1 MSEKRQEPSP
11 DQTRAVKERGKNL
24 LVSAAAGSGKTY
36 TLVERIITNIVDG
49 TYNID
54 ELLVLTFTNAAAAEM
69 RERIEKRITARL
81 KTDPTLERQLALLPN
96 ASISTIHVFC
106 LSLIRQHFAAL
117 DMDPGFRVANE
128 QEIELV
134 RRQVMEELFE
144 ERYEAQDGPF
154 LQFVAQYGSDRG
166 DEKLHEMILQLYDFS
181 RSQPEPEAWLEKQP
195 EMFNVPEGTPVK
207 ELLWYK
213 KEIQTDIFRVLEK
226 AENGVQNLLRRV
238 ALCGADELSPALEA
252 DAAQLAV
259 LRDAADRGWEELAA
273 AIRIVKY
280 QRQPAAK
287 NVDKAFR
294 EFISA
299 QRKNE
304 IKDRVAYL
312 KETYFSESAQQ
323 LIKDLRECR
332 PAAAALCG
340 LAQAFGERFEKTKRK
355 KRIVDFSDLEHF
367 ALRLLQDDAV
377 ARALRGR
384 YREVMVDEYQDV
396 NGVQEAILQRV
407 ANGRNLFAVG
417 DVKQSIYRFR
427 LADPGL
433 FQAKHTDYARGENEE
448 SDTIDMKENYRSRK
462 EILAAVNYVFS
473 QVMVAPGLE
482 LDYDEKAA
490 LYAKADYPA
499 GEAGSFAD
507 EPTELYILEEKTVQP
522 ALAED
527 DDEPFAVGSDEMKGF
542 GREAAFLADKVRQL
556 YQEGR
561 QIYDKEEERY
571 RPLRWRDMAVL
582 LRSTKGKAQTL
593 VEAFRVAQ
601 VPAYAAVDA
610 GYFEEVEI
618 GLILALLSV
627 IDNAHQDI
635 PLAAVLH
642 SSIGGMDA
650 NELAEIRA
658 EGGEESHFYSALAA
672 SQNAKAKAFVERL
685 RRWRTLSRRVGV
697 PELLW
702 QLYRETGY
710 YDYVGAQPGGLV
722 RQANLRM
729 LCDRAA
735 DYERTNFRGLFR
747 FLQFIRQMRDR
758 DTDLAAARTLGEKE
772 DVVRVMTVHKSKG
785 LEFPVVFLADLGKS
799 FNMRDTK
806 SDLLLHREL
815 GMGLYHN
822 DSDGVI
828 TWRYPTLARHAVASR
843 LRRENKAEEMRALY
857 VAMTRAREKLIL
869 TASLPSLP
877 RGAIKWCRT
886 LQTPSVA
893 IPDSN
898 ALEADSWLD
907 WIGMALARHPEG
919 GAEIREAAGE
929 DDFPVLPYDHRRL
942 GTSCWQVKIVLPPSP
957 SEKEKDEAEDE
968 WLGRLRRCEKLA
980 VPEDPTGLARLDWKY
995 AYPFG
1000 IPAKITVTEL
1010 KRRQDEREFEDA
1022 DSVPLSLGFHGEK
1035 PDFLP
1040 PAFLRDEAEAKT
1052 GTAYGTLMHDVLQRL
1067 ALDDLSQSGAIRE
1080 QLAAMAAT
1088 GRMTPEEAER
1098 VDVEALA
1105 AFGASSLGQ
1114 RARRAKR
1121 VWREQAFGL
1130 LLPAREIV
1138 PEAAA
1143 EDEVYLQGV
1152 IDLFF
1157 EESDGK
1163 IVLVDYKTD
1172 RKTTP
1177 EVIRRRYQ
1185 KQLALYNQAIQRII
1199 GKAAEEV
1206 YVYRLFDGDAVR
1218 LASTMK

>member
-11 DQTRAVKERGKNL
+11 DQARAVKERGKNL

-144 ERYEAQDGPF
+144 ERYEAQDDPF

-195 EMFNVPEGTPVK
+195 EMFNVPEGTPVE

-213 KEIQTDIFRVLEK
+213 REIQADIFRVLEK

-259 LRDAADRGWEELAA
+259 RGWEELAA

-377 ARALRGR
+377 VRALRGR

-433 FQAKHTDYARGENEE
+433 FQAKHTDYARVENEE

-499 GEAGSFAD
+499 GEAASFAD
-507 EPTELYILEEKTVQP
+507 EPTELYILEEKAVQP

-527 DDEPFAVGSDEMKGF
+527 DGEPFAVGSDEMKGF

-582 LRSTKGKAQTL
+582 LRSAKGKAQTL
-593 VEAFRVAQ
+593 VEAFHAAQ

-627 IDNAHQDI
+627 IDNTHQDI

-650 NELAEIRA
+650 KELAEIRA
-658 EGGEESHFYSALAA
+658 EGGEESDFYSALAA

-898 ALEADSWLD
+898 VLEADSWLD

-957 SEKEKDEAEDE
+957 SEKEKDEAENE

-1022 DSVPLSLGFHGEK
+1022 DSVSLSLGFHGEK

-1080 QLAAMAAT
+1080 QLAAMAAA

-1157 EESDGK
+1157 EEGDGK

-1185 KQLALYNQAIQRII
+1185 KQLSLYNQAIQRII

>member
-11 DQTRAVKERGKNL
+11 DQARAVKERGKNL

-81 KTDPTLERQLALLPN
+81 KMDPTLERQLALLPN

-144 ERYEAQDGPF
+144 ERYEAQDEPF

-213 KEIQTDIFRVLEK
+213 KEIQADIFRVLEK

-238 ALCGADELSPALEA
+238 TLCGADELSPALEA

-273 AIRIVKY
+273 AIRIVKH

-299 QRKNE
+299 QRKSE

-312 KETYFSESAQQ
+312 KDTYFSESAEQ
-323 LIKDLRECR
+323 LLKDLRECR

-340 LAQAFGERFEKTKRK
+340 LAQAFGERFEMTKRK

-377 ARALRGR
+377 VRALRGR

-433 FQAKHTDYARGENEE
+433 FQAKHTDYARVENEE

-462 EILAAVNYVFS
+462 EILAAINYVFS

-499 GEAGSFAD
+499 GDAGSFAD

-527 DDEPFAVGSDEMKGF
+527 DGEPFAVGSDEMKGF

-561 QIYDKEEERY
+561 QIYDKEEKRY

-582 LRSTKGKAQTL
+582 LRSAKGKAQTL
-593 VEAFRVAQ
+593 VEAFRAAQ

-650 NELAEIRA
+650 KELAEIRA
-658 EGGEESHFYSALAA
+658 EEEEESDFYSALAA

-697 PELLW
+697 SELLW

-758 DTDLAAARTLGEKE
+758 DTDLAAARTLGEK

-898 ALEADSWLD
+898 VLEADSWLD

-942 GTSCWQVKIVLPPSP
+942 GTSCWQVKIILPPSP

-968 WLGRLRRCEKLA
+968 WLRRLRRCEKLA
-980 VPEDPTGLARLDWKY
+980 VPEDPKGLARLDWKY

-1035 PDFLP
+1035 PDFWP

-1052 GTAYGTLMHDVLQRL
+1052 GTAYGTLMHHVLQRL
-1067 ALDDLSQSGAIRE
+1067 ALDDLRQSGAIRE
-1080 QLAAMAAT
+1080 QLAAMTAA
-1088 GRMTPEEAER
+1088 GRLTPEEAER

-1157 EESDGK
+1157 EEGDGK

-1185 KQLALYNQAIQRII
+1185 KQLSLYNQAIQCII

-1206 YVYRLFDGDAVR
+1206 YVYRLFDGDAVQ

>member
-11 DQTRAVKERGKNL
+11 DQARAVKERGKNL

-81 KTDPTLERQLALLPN
+81 KTNPTLERQLALLPN
-96 ASISTIHVFC
+96 AAISTIHVFC

-128 QEIELV
+128 QEIELI

-144 ERYEAQDGPF
+144 ERYEAQDEPF

-195 EMFNVPEGTPVK
+195 EMFNVPEGTPV
-207 ELLWYK
+207 EDLLWYK
-213 KEIQTDIFRVLEK
+213 KEIQTDISRVLEK

-273 AIRIVKY
+273 AIRMVKY

-294 EFISA
+294 EFISV
-299 QRKNE
+299 QRKSE
-304 IKDRVAYL
+304 IKDRVTYL
-312 KETYFSESAQQ
+312 KDTYFSESAGQ
-323 LIKDLRECR
+323 LLKDLQECR
-332 PAAAALCG
+332 PAAAALCD

-433 FQAKHTDYARGENEE
+433 FQAKHADYARVENEG

-490 LYAKADYPA
+490 LYAKADYPE
-499 GEAGSFAD
+499 GKAGSFAD

-522 ALAED
+522 AFAED

-582 LRSTKGKAQTL
+582 LRSAKGKAQTL
-593 VEAFRVAQ
+593 VEAFRAAQ

-618 GLILALLSV
+618 GLVLALLSV

-642 SSIGGMDA
+642 SAIGGMDA
-650 NELAEIRA
+650 KELAEIRA
-658 EGGEESHFYSALAA
+658 EGGEESDFYSALAA
-672 SQNAKAKAFVERL
+672 SPNAKAKAFITRL

-710 YDYVGAQPGGLV
+710 YDYVGAKPGGLV

-735 DYERTNFRGLFR
+735 DYEKTNFRGLFR

-806 SDLLLHREL
+806 RDLLLHREL

-843 LRRENKAEEMRALY
+843 LRRENKAEELRALY

-877 RGAIKWCRT
+877 REAIKWCRT

-919 GAEIREAAGE
+919 GVEIREAAGE
-929 DDFPVLPYDHRRL
+929 DDFPMLSYDHGRL

-957 SEKEKDEAEDE
+957 SEGESEEVEDE
-968 WLGRLRRCEKLA
+968 WLGRLRRCEKLE
-980 VPEDPTGLARLDWKY
+980 VPADPAGMARLDWKY

-1022 DSVPLSLGFHGEK
+1022 DSVSLSLGFHGEK

-1080 QLAAMAAT
+1080 QLAAMAAA
-1088 GRMTPEEAER
+1088 GRLTPEEAER

-1114 RARRAKR
+1114 RARRAER
-1121 VWREQAFGL
+1121 VWREQPFGL

-1157 EESDGK
+1157 EEGDGK

-1185 KQLALYNQAIQRII
+1185 KQLSLYNQAIQRII

>member
-11 DQTRAVKERGKNL
+11 DQARAVKERGKNL

-81 KTDPTLERQLALLPN
+81 KMDPTLERQLALLPN

-144 ERYEAQDGPF
+144 ERYEAQDEPF

-213 KEIQTDIFRVLEK
+213 KEIQADIFRVLEK
-226 AENGVQNLLRRV
+226 VENGVQNLLRRV
-238 ALCGADELSPALEA
+238 TLCGADELSPALEA

-273 AIRIVKY
+273 AIRIVKH

-377 ARALRGR
+377 VRTLRGR

-527 DDEPFAVGSDEMKGF
+527 DDELFAVGSDEMKGF

-582 LRSTKGKAQTL
+582 LRSAKGKAQTL
-593 VEAFRVAQ
+593 VEAFRAAQ

-642 SSIGGMDA
+642 SSIGRMDA
-650 NELAEIRA
+650 KELAEIRA
-658 EGGEESHFYSALAA
+658 GGGEESDFYSALAA

-893 IPDSN
+893 IPDSD

-980 VPEDPTGLARLDWKY
+980 VSEDPTGLARLDWKY

-1022 DSVPLSLGFHGEK
+1022 DSVSLSLGFHGEK

-1080 QLAAMAAT
+1080 QLAAMAAA

-1098 VDVEALA
+1098 VNVEALA

-1157 EESDGK
+1157 EEGDGK

-1185 KQLALYNQAIQRII
+1185 KQLSLYNQAIQRII